1 MHQKGVASGGMDFFR
16 IIIVIA
22 KNVPEHHT
30 GATKNFLPQAL
41 KI

>member
-1 MHQKGVASGGMDFFR
+1 MDFFH

-30 GATKNFLPQAL
+30 GGAKVFPP
-41 KI
+41 